1 MNFQK
6 VLVANRGEIALRIM
20 QTCHRLGFQTV
31 AVYSEADAMAPHVRF
46 ADQAVCIGASSAAES
61 YLNMTRVIEAAR
73 QTGAEAIHPG
83 YGFLAENAEFASAV
97 AAAGLVF
104 IGPGIEAI
112 RVMGDKSQARALMQG
127 RGVPVA
133 PGYAGDDQSDAAL
146 LEAADGIGVPLL
158 VKAAAGGGG
167 KGMSIV
173 RDLSLL
179 PDALITARRVAASAF
194 GDSTLLL
201 EKYIE
206 SPRHIEVQ
214 ILGDTH
220 GRVVH
225 CFEREC
231 SIQRRFQKVIEEAP
245 SQAIDESLRQRFCH
259 AAVTAGEAL
268 GYVGAGTV
276 EFIMSPDGEFYF
288 LEVNTRL
295 QVEHPV
301 TEMITGL
308 DLVEWQLRVAAGEG
322 LPPQDSITRTGH
334 AIEARIY
341 AEDPQNEF
349 LPATGQLLAWRFED
363 EGSVRVDSGVEAG
376 SIVGI
381 DYDPMLAKVITFASD
396 RQTAIRKLDRALST
410 SFIAGVQTNRR
421 FLLAVLGDERFI
433 AGDFSTHFLNDHFAE
448 WTDDSDDFDRR
459 RCAIAAVVWCAE
471 NRAARRQVG
480 RSIRPGWRNNR
491 AVSIQDTWR
500 VGDHEYGV
508 AYRRT
513 GNHGYEVAVDG
524 VLSDVVVVQ
533 SDALSIIL
541 EIADAEGLTSRY
553 RFPVHA
559 GAESIFVGH
568 NGHVLETSEA
578 PRFPHL
584 DQDDS
589 LGGCAAP
596 MPGRVIK
603 VHVDVGMVVEEG
615 QPLVVLEAMKMEQV
629 LCAPNA
635 GIVSAVNCAEGEVVD
650 AGTVLVSVDSD
661 ETTD

>member
-20 QTCHRLGFQTV
+20 KTCHRLGFQTV
-31 AVYSEADAMAPHVRF
+31 AVYSEADAIAPHVRF

-61 YLNMTRVIEAAR
+61 YLNMSRVIEAAK

-97 AAAGLVF
+97 AAAGLTF
-104 IGPGIEAI
+104 IGPGVEAI

-146 LEAADGIGVPLL
+146 IAAADDIGVPLL

-173 RDLSLL
+173 RDLALL
-179 PDALITARRVAASAF
+179 PDALVTARRVAESAF

-214 ILGDTH
+214 ILGDTLGH
-220 GRVVH
+220 VVH

-245 SQAIDESLRQRFCH
+245 SEAIDESLRQRFCH

-308 DLVEWQLRVAAGEG
+308 DLVEWQLRVASGEA
-322 LPPQDSITRTGH
+322 LPAQETITRTGH

-363 EGSVRVDSGVEAG
+363 EVSVRIDSGVEAG
-376 SIVGI
+376 STIGI
-381 DYDPMLAKVITFASD
+381 DYDPMLAKVITVAPD
-396 RQTAIRKLDRALST
+396 RHTAIRKLHRALST
-410 SFIAGVQTNRR
+410 SFMAGVQTNRR
-421 FLLAVLGDERFI
+421 FLLAVLEDERFI
-433 AGDFSTHFLNDHFAE
+433 AGNFSTHFLGEHFAQWSDE
-448 WTDDSDDFDRR
+448 SDDSERH

-471 NRAARRQVG
+471 NRAAQRQVG

-491 AVSIQDTWR
+491 AVSIRDTWR
-500 VGDHEYGV
+500 VADQEYSI

-513 GNHGYEVAVDG
+513 GSRGYQVEVDG
-524 VLSDVVVVQ
+524 AFSEVVVVH
-533 SDALSIIL
+533 SDAVSVSL
-541 EIADAEGLTSRY
+541 EITDATGLTNRY
-553 RFPVHA
+553 KFALHA
-559 GAESIFVGH
+559 GAGSVFVGH
-568 NGHVLETSEA
+568 NGHVFETSET
-578 PRFPHL
+578 PRFPRQE
-584 DQDDS
+584 QDDS

-603 VHVDVGMVVEEG
+603 VHVEAGMVVEEG
-615 QPLVVLEAMKMEQV
+615 QALVVLEAMKMEQV

-635 GIVSAVNCAEGEVVD
+635 GVVTAVNCAEGEVVD
-650 AGTVLVSVDSD
+650 AGTVLVSVESD
-661 ETTD
+661 ESTE